1 VILLSQDDNVEG
13 ELIFYERELSPNLKR
28 VLLAPLSDVH
38 KGNPLF
44 SKKHFFRYLKML
56 DANPDMYSIPNG
68 DLIEAAIRM
77 SKGDIFKS
85 KTTPQDD
92 ADWIIEQLTPYKSR
106 ILGMTDGNH
115 EYRIYNDTGVDM
127 SKYIAKALNVPYRP
141 EGILLKISFG
151 DGNNHTKGRPYT
163 YWVYATHGYG
173 GAKTTGSKVAKGERS
188 TGHVNADVYLMSHD
202 HVANGSPV
210 TWLDHDQRSHL
221 DTKTGFKVGKM
232 IARRKLVVKTNA
244 YLKWGGYS
252 ERHGFTPVDLEC
264 PVVILPGEG
273 RPLARVLI

>member
-1 VILLSQDDNVEG
+1 MNEDEHVKG
-13 ELIFYERELSPNLKR
+13 ELIFFERELSPDLKR
-28 VLLAPLSDVH
+28 ILLAPLSDVH

-44 SKKHFFRYLKML
+44 SLHHFQKYLKLL
-56 DANPDMYSIPNG
+56 DAHPDMYSILNG

-77 SKGDIFKS
+77 SKGDIFKT

-92 ADWIIEQLTPYKSR
+92 TDWIIEKLMPYKDR

-127 SKYIAKALNVPYRP
+127 SRYIAKALNVPYRP

-151 DGNNHTKGRPYT
+151 GGNSSHKDRPYT

-173 GAKTTGSKVAKGERS
+173 GARTTGAKAVKAERLS
-188 TGHVNADVYLMSHD
+188 SHVNADIYFMSHD
-202 HVANGSPV
+202 HVVNAAPIV
-210 TWLDHDQRSHL
+210 WLDHDQRSHL
-221 DTKTGFKVGKM
+221 DPKTGFKTGKV
-232 IARRKLVVKTNA
+232 IARRKLIIKTNA
-244 YLKWGGYS
+244 YLKFGGYS
-252 ERHGFTPVDLEC
+252 ERHGFTPVDLET

-273 RPLARVLI
+273 KPLARVLV